1 MSLNVLVFS
10 LAPDA
15 EPQKHK
21 NVMGSARC
29 KVVTVLVK
37 NLAET
42 IEECQRYIKS
52 EGINAVILCPGY
64 THADV
69 AEVVKVVGNT
79 VSVSVA
85 RGDGPSNKISAAIL
99 EKAFQS

>member
-1 MSLNVLVFS
+1 MSLNVLFFS

-21 NVMGSARC
+21 STMGSARC
-29 KVVTVLVK
+29 KVVSVLVK

-42 IEECQRYIKS
+42 IEECKRYINS

-64 THADV
+64 TRADV
-69 AEVVKVVGNT
+69 AEVVKVVGNA